1 MCQEIRSQDYLP
13 ITLLGLPF
21 LSSTPVKTPLSFVIS
36 LATYLQY
43 LSWIATGTGVFFAI
57 IFLIGAKE
65 PQKLNEVEKQP
76 TCVGNIEDHVA
87 MSDEDG
93 KNDENR
99 YHATKEPQRRVRTN
113 STYSSIMVSQD
124 QDPCGKAPK

>member
-21 LSSTPVKTPLSFVIS
+21 LSSTPVDALFVIS

-99 YHATKEPQRRVRTN
+99 YHATKEPQRRLRTN
-113 STYSSIMVSQD
+113 STYSSIMVSQG